1 VRDAV
6 ELRASGD
13 RGDPEDFDVV
23 LRTKEGLDSDDL
35 RVIYTLFSK
44 NAKPGAEVAL
54 GAFATSP
61 PVRAVTYVRR
71 IDEFTVQ
78 RGYRSKLPAWIGT
91 VRATSQIGGFFLAM
105 GLIFFGDGAFAVL
118 AEFAPIGNLVYI
130 AAIVS
135 GFFAFI
141 VLPFFS
147 LPGSTLTLAGGMHMT
162 YLEGIREYLR
172 LAEEDRLRAAQSP
185 RTADLVSSGRRP
197 FGDEPN
203 APGADVVNIYE
214 RLLPY
219 AVLFGMEREWVEVI
233 RSASPLTAESPR
245 LSLFDAVSSQSLS
258 DASSSIGR
266 LAATPVTRSGSGSS
280 SSSSSSSSWSSSGGS
295 SGGGFSGGGGGGG
308 GFGGR

>member
-1 VRDAV
+1 MVN
-6 ELRASGD
+6 
-13 RGDPEDFDVV
+13 
-23 LRTKEGLDSDDL
+23 
-35 RVIYTLFSK
+35 TLFAK
-44 NAKPGAEVAL
+44 NAQPGADVDL
-54 GAFATSP
+54 GAFATAP
-61 PVRAVTYVRR
+61 PSRAVTYVRR

-78 RGYRSKLPAWIGT
+78 RGYRSKLPNWIGA
-91 VRATSQIGGFFLAM
+91 VRGATQIGGFFLAM
-105 GLIFFGDGAFAVL
+105 ALIFFGDGAFDVL

-141 VLPFFS
+141 FLPFLS
-147 LPGSTLTLAGGMHMT
+147 LPKSTLTLAGGMHKT

-172 LAEEDRLRAAQSP
+172 LAEEERLRAAQSP
-185 RTADLVSSGRRP
+185 RTADLVSSGRRRY
-197 FGDEPN
+197 GDEPN
-203 APGADVVNIYE
+203 APGDDIVNVYE

-219 AVLFGMEREWVEVI
+219 AVLFGMEREWVDVI
-233 RSASPLTAESPR
+233 RSAAPAAEAAAR
-245 LSLFDAVSSQSLS
+245 VTLFDAVSSRSLS

-266 LAATPVTRSGSGSS
+266 LAATPVTRSGSS